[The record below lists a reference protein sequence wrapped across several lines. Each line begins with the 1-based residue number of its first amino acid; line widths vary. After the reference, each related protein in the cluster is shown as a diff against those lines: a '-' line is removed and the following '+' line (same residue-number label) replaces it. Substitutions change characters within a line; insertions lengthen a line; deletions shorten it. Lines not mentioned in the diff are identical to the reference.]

1 MELFRRENYLKKI
14 RGFYH
19 AADIIKVITGVR
31 RCGKSSLMQLASEE
45 LREAGIEENRIIFL
59 NLDKREYRKIKTADQ
74 LDEQIASF
82 PQSHELMYLFID
94 EVQNVAEFEEVINAY
109 REDGGYS
116 IFITGSNSYL
126 LSGELATKLT
136 GRYIEVE
143 MFPLTFDEYLQIKA
157 FYQKPVDPNLS
168 VELNRY
174 ILEGGFPRAIQFD
187 ELEDKRRYTEGVVT
201 EIFEKDIR
209 KRVKIKDREAF
220 EAVRHF
226 IVNNFGA
233 TASVS
238 SLQAMLTRNGMTITR
253 ATVSKYI
260 TALVDAKILYE
271 CDRFDMKSK
280 RALKG
285 EKKYY
290 LSDLSFYF
298 CDNTDNRINY
308 GPVLE
313 NLVYFYA
320 RSRGLSV
327 SVGRIGTLECDFI
340 LRNREMDYAY
350 VQVAYTIAQSLDTE
364 EREYRPL
371 ERIRDN
377 YPKYLLTTDYLLQ
390 KRSGIRHVNL
400 MEFMYNGAEF

>member
-1 MELFRRENYLKKI
+1 MELFKRENYLKKI

-31 RCGKSSLMQLASEE
+31 RCGKSSLMQIVAEE
-45 LREAGIEENRIIFL
+45 LRDAGIEEDRIIFL

-74 LDEQIASF
+74 LDELIASF
-82 PQSHELMYLFID
+82 PQRDKLMYLFID
-94 EVQNVAEFEEVINAY
+94 EVQNVADFEEVINAY

-136 GRYIEVE
+136 GRYIEIE

-209 KRVKIKDREAF
+209 RRVKIKDREAF

-233 TASVS
+233 TMSIS
-238 SLQAMLTRNGMTITR
+238 SLQAALTKSGMTITR
-253 ATVSKYI
+253 ATVNKYI
-260 TALVDAKILYE
+260 TALVDAKILYA

-285 EKKYY
+285 DKKYY

-313 NLVYFYA
+313 NIVYFYA

-377 YPKYLLTTDYLLQ
+377 YPKYLMTTDYLLQ

-400 MEFMYNGAEF
+400 MEFMKNGVEF

>member
-226 IVNNFGA
+226 IVNNYGA
-233 TASVS
+233 TASIS

>member
-74 LDEQIASF
+74 LDELIASF

-157 FYQKPVDPNLS
+157 FYQKPVDPNLG

-187 ELEDKRRYTEGVVT
+187 KLEDKRRYTEGVVT

-209 KRVKIKDREAF
+209 RRVKIKDREAF

-233 TASVS
+233 TASIS

-260 TALVDAKILYE
+260 AALVDAKILYE
-271 CDRFDMKSK
+271 CDRFDMK
-280 RALKG
+280 
-285 EKKYY
+285 
-290 LSDLSFYF
+290 
-298 CDNTDNRINY
+298 I
-308 GPVLE
+308 
-313 NLVYFYA
+313 
-320 RSRGLSV
+320 
-327 SVGRIGTLECDFI
+327 
-340 LRNREMDYAY
+340 
-350 VQVAYTIAQSLDTE
+350 
-364 EREYRPL
+364 
-371 ERIRDN
+371 
-377 YPKYLLTTDYLLQ
+377 
-390 KRSGIRHVNL
+390 
-400 MEFMYNGAEF
+400 

>member
-1 MELFRRENYLKKI
+1 MKLFRRENYLKKI

-19 AADIIKVITGVR
+19 ASDIIKVITGVR
-31 RCGKSSLMQLASEE
+31 RCGKSSLMQMIADE
-45 LREAGIEENRIIFL
+45 LHKEGVKEDQIVFL
-59 NLDKREYRKIKTADQ
+59 NLDKRGYRKIKTADQ
-74 LDEQIASF
+74 LDELIASF
-82 PQSHELMYLFID
+82 PKSVGMTYLFID
-94 EVQNVAEFEEVINAY
+94 EIQNVKDFEEVINAY
-109 REDGGYS
+109 REEGEYS

-136 GRYIEVE
+136 GRYVEIE
-143 MFPLTFDEYLQIKA
+143 MFPLTFDEYLEMKA
-157 FYQKPVDPNLS
+157 FYGKPVDANLS
-168 VELNRY
+168 IELNRF
-174 ILEGGFPRAIQFD
+174 IMEGGFPRAIILD
-187 ELEDKRRYTEGVVT
+187 ELADKRSYTESVVN

-209 KRVKIKDREAF
+209 RRAKIKDKEAF

-226 IVNNFGA
+226 IINNFGA
-233 TASVS
+233 TTSIN
-238 SLQAMLTRNGMTITR
+238 SLQEALVKNGLNITR
-253 ATVSKYI
+253 ATVTKYI
-260 TALVDAKILYE
+260 SVLVGAKILYE

-313 NLVYFYA
+313 NICYFYA
-320 RSRGLSV
+320 KSRGYSV

-340 LRNREMDYAY
+340 LRNRDADYAY
-350 VQVAYTIAQSLDTE
+350 LQVAYTIAQSKETE
-364 EREYRPL
+364 DREYRPL
-371 ERIRDN
+371 EKIRDN

-390 KRSGIRHVNL
+390 KRSGIRHDNL
-400 MEFMYNGAEF
+400 MDFMKAGAGF

>member
-233 TASVS
+233 TASIS
-238 SLQAMLTRNGMTITR
+238 SLQAMLTRM
-253 ATVSKYI
+253 A
-260 TALVDAKILYE
+260 
-271 CDRFDMKSK
+271 
-280 RALKG
+280 
-285 EKKYY
+285 
-290 LSDLSFYF
+290 
-298 CDNTDNRINY
+298 
-308 GPVLE
+308 
-313 NLVYFYA
+313 
-320 RSRGLSV
+320 
-327 SVGRIGTLECDFI
+327 
-340 LRNREMDYAY
+340 
-350 VQVAYTIAQSLDTE
+350 
-364 EREYRPL
+364 
-371 ERIRDN
+371 
-377 YPKYLLTTDYLLQ
+377 
-390 KRSGIRHVNL
+390 
-400 MEFMYNGAEF
+400 